1 MSEGSQGI
9 KHNPVEVL
17 SFLWS
22 SSSKKREN
30 GSESP
35 LIKYEGDGYCNSNAV
50 GEGKKLPSPFELTEW
65 VLNLREAI

>member
-1 MSEGSQGI
+1 MSKGSQGI
-9 KHNPVEVL
+9 KHDPVEVV

-22 SSSKKREN
+22 SSKKREDTI

-50 GEGKKLPSPFELTEW
+50 GEGKKTPLS
-65 VLNLREAI
+65 V